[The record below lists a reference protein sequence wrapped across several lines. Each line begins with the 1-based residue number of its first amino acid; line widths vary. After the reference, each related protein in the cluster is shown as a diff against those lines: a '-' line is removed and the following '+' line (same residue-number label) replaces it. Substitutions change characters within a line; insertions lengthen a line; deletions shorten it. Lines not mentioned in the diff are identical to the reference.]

1 MNSQRNIITDD
12 DQQIKNL
19 LAATKR
25 IAVLGIKTEAQRFQP
40 AYFVPE
46 FMQNAGFEIIPVPVY
61 YPEAEEILGAKVYR
75 SLNDVP
81 GEIDLVNVFRRSE
94 DVPKHLD
101 EILTKKPK
109 SVWLQSGIQNNLIA
123 NRPSRAGQMFNGRVQ
138 ASFSHVIFA
147 YSLSELPVQ
156 FRLSY
161 CWNFR
166 VRGIYKFVT
175 TIGRKRSGGL
185 KFENASIRYAGLLK
199 C

>member
-19 LAATKR
+19 LAATER

-46 FMQNAGFEIIPVPVY
+46 FMRNAGFEIIPVPVY

-109 SVWLQSGIQNNLIA
+109 AVWLQSGIQNNLIA
-123 NRPSRAGQMFNGRVQ
+123 NRLAENGILVVQ
-138 ASFSHVIFA
+138 DRCLMVEYRH
-147 YSLSELPVQ
+147 L
-156 FRLSY
+156 FR
-161 CWNFR
+161 
-166 VRGIYKFVT
+166 T
-175 TIGRKRSGGL
+175 
-185 KFENASIRYAGLLK
+185 
-199 C
+199 